1 MVAHSMELDELLFS
15 SFFMDHGN
23 NNEIKETSSNIKVIS
38 FKLPSTTDVNQKV
51 YNATDLTNYFILGW
65 CVHKTDQVSSVWI
78 WNPEHVSQLY
88 IDSDGVF
95 VTVVS
100 SYVFGQECKVVLHRI

>member
-1 MVAHSMELDELLFS
+1 MEIYTFANMYEY
-15 SFFMDHGN
+15 FFILMYICL
-23 NNEIKETSSNIKVIS
+23 IKRSDIKVIS

-65 CVHKTDQVSSVWI
+65 CVHKMDQVSSIWI

-95 VTVVS
+95 VTVIS

>member
-1 MVAHSMELDELLFS
+1 M
-15 SFFMDHGN
+15 
-23 NNEIKETSSNIKVIS
+23 
-38 FKLPSTTDVNQKV
+38 
-51 YNATDLTNYFILGW
+51 
-65 CVHKTDQVSSVWI
+65 HKTDQVSSIWI

-95 VTVVS
+95 VTVIS

>member
-1 MVAHSMELDELLFS
+1 MYSH
-15 SFFMDHGN
+15 N
-23 NNEIKETSSNIKVIS
+23 SNIKVIS

-100 SYVFGQECKVVLHRI
+100 SYVFGQEYQIQCERDSKP